1 MESRRWRTF
10 NRVNVDASE
19 ALFVGDRLEADVLGA
34 SRVGMKTIQAVWFR
48 ADEGPA
54 GVEPDYRAF
63 TQMDVLNV
71 VDRIAA

>member
-1 MESRRWRTF
+1 
-10 NRVNVDASE
+10 
-19 ALFVGDRLEADVLGA
+19 
-34 SRVGMKTIQAVWFR
+34 MKTIQAVWFR